1 MVDILYL
8 INDILSAISIF
19 IIVYAVIAA
28 VIGFIR
34 SEIKREHQA
43 ANGLLAI
50 RVPFGSRLL
59 LGLEILIAVNILR
72 AIMSPGYN
80 ELIVL
85 VSIVVVRTL
94 LSFFIGREAKTL
106 AAIPPISIPVPVT
119 EKIAE
124 QKTDIIE
131 NNQSEISEH
140 EDKPQNDEVAAE
152 NK

>member
-8 INDILSAISIF
+8 INDILSAISIL

-106 AAIPPISIPVPVT
+106 ATISPIPVPVT

>member
-8 INDILSAISIF
+8 INDILSAISIL
-19 IIVYAVIAA
+19 IIVYAVIMA
-28 VIGFIR
+28 VVGFIR

-43 ANGLLAI
+43 SNGLLAI

-85 VSIVVVRTL
+85 ISMVVIRTL
-94 LSFFIGREAKTL
+94 LSFFLNRESKAL
-106 AAIPPISIPVPVT
+106 AALVPIQAPVT
-119 EKIAE
+119 EKIVEE
-124 QKTDIIE
+124 QTKDITESNQPQTPEKE
-131 NNQSEISEH
+131 NTSQDDEIL
-140 EDKPQNDEVAAE
+140 PE